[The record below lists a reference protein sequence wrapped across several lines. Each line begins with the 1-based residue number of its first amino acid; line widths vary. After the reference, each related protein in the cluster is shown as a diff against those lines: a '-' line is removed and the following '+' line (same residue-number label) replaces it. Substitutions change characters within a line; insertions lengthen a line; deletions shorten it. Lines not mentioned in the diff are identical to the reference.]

1 MTDTAVYVYC
11 IVKAV
16 ARPST
21 RRVPPG
27 IPRAALPAVA
37 GLGGGLWLIVA
48 EVPLDTYGPG
58 RLDAALQDMRWIG
71 NVALAHEAVVEHY
84 ARAKGV
90 TVIPAKL
97 FTMFST
103 LDRAV
108 ADMRARRRDIS
119 HAARRIAGCEEW
131 GVRIV
136 RAAAGAAKRAQV
148 QAPATGSAFLAAKK
162 RARDEEIESAR
173 AAAEAALAAFDS
185 LSEIARDARRRD
197 DVPDEAV
204 TLPLLEA
211 AFLVPTGSR
220 GPFKTA
226 ARRAATGCAR
236 TGASMTLTGP
246 WPAYNFIHPPE
257 GTR

>member
-21 RRVPPG
+21 RRLPPG
-27 IPRAALPAVA
+27 IPGAAAPEVA
-37 GLGGGLWLIVA
+37 GLGGGLWLIVS

-58 RLDAALQDMRWIG
+58 RLDAALRDMQWVG
-71 NVALAHEAVVEHY
+71 DVALAHEAVVEHY

-108 ADMRARRRDIS
+108 ADMRSRRRDIGD
-119 HAARRIAGCEEW
+119 AARRIAGCEEW

-136 RAAAGAAKRAQV
+136 RDTGAEKRAPA
-148 QAPATGSAFLAAKK
+148 QAPATGAAFLAAKT
-162 RARDEEIESAR
+162 RARDEKIESAR

-185 LSEIARDARRRD
+185 LSVVARDVRRRD

-204 TLPLLEA
+204 SPPLLDA
-211 AFLVPTGSR
+211 AFLVPAGSR
-220 GPFKTA
+220 ARFKAA
-226 ARRAATGCAR
+226 ARRAARGCAK
-236 TGASMTLTGP
+236 TGGSMTLTGP
-246 WPAYNFIHPPE
+246 WPAYNFIHSPE
-257 GTR
+257 GRR